1 MTVNNALF
9 LQGSVTA
16 MTVFFPLDTAK
27 SRLQGEIQVLSSLAR
42 GYLIA
47 ATQQNRDE
55 LFYGFCHY
63 ELNVFTFRLK
73 LAADIALFLL
83 KDIAKMIICE
93 PGYWTHS
100 KKLKFPML
108 DCCHCHK

>member
-27 SRLQGEIQVLSSLAR
+27 SRLQGEIQVLSSWAR

-47 ATQQNRDE
+47 ATQQNRDG

-63 ELNVFTFRLK
+63 GLNVSTFRLK
-73 LAADIALFLL
+73 HVADIARFFI
-83 KDIAKMIICE
+83 KI
-93 PGYWTHS
+93 
-100 KKLKFPML
+100 
-108 DCCHCHK
+108 